1 MDQEQAEL
9 EQQAEERAAT
19 ESAFESALSA
29 FAAEDTPA
37 PPPQAPPK
45 PVVEGDEPAAPDP
58 ETDEAADGEAAEAK
72 PADPE
77 SPGLAALRKELDS
90 LKRETKK
97 ERQRAEYWMNNY
109 QQRAAQP
116 APEAPK
122 PTTEVKPFLEPK
134 PKLANFETVD
144 QWEDAAT
151 EWMSRKATHDAIH
164 NMRQEQAQN
173 KAIEEKATQYTQL
186 KQYVDGRINEG
197 YTKFGQKSFDDAATD
212 LIEYAPFGSP
222 MYQTLLSLG
231 KFSDVVMELAKNT
244 QEAERISRLNSND
257 QIYELKSLEK
267 KLSAREELARKAQ
280 PKTPTKVEAPG
291 AGEDQRTAP
300 SMVKLRAKAKASGEI
315 QDWAKVFAGD
325 TTL

>member
-9 EQQAEERAAT
+9 AQQAQEREQT
-19 ESAFESALSA
+19 DNAFESALSA
-29 FAAEDTPA
+29 FAAEDTPQ
-37 PPPQAPPK
+37 PPQAPPK

-58 ETDEAADGEAAEAK
+58 DTDTDETEGEAVEAK
-72 PADPE
+72 AAEPE
-77 SPGLAALRKELDS
+77 SPSLAALRKELND
-90 LKRETKK
+90 LKRESKK
-97 ERQRAEYWMNNY
+97 QSQRAEYWMNNY
-109 QQRAAQP
+109 QQRATQP
-116 APEAPK
+116 PPEAPK
-122 PTTEVKPFLEPK
+122 AITEAKPFLEPK

-173 KAIEEKATQYTQL
+173 RAIEEQNTKYTQL
-186 KQYVDGRINEG
+186 KSYVDGRINEG
-197 YTKFGQKSFDDAATD
+197 YTKFGQTIFDDAAD
-212 LIEYAPFGSP
+212 DVIEYAPIGSP
-222 MYQTLLSLG
+222 MYQTLLTLG
-231 KFSDVVMELAKNT
+231 KFPDVVMELAKNT
-244 QEAERISRLNSND
+244 QEAKRISRLNTND

-300 SMVKLRAKAKASGEI
+300 SMVKLRAKAKASGDVA
-315 QDWAKVFAGD
+315 DWAKVFAGD

>member
-1 MDQEQAEL
+1 
-9 EQQAEERAAT
+9 
-19 ESAFESALSA
+19 
-29 FAAEDTPA
+29 
-37 PPPQAPPK
+37 
-45 PVVEGDEPAAPDP
+45 
-58 ETDEAADGEAAEAK
+58 
-72 PADPE
+72 
-77 SPGLAALRKELDS
+77 
-90 LKRETKK
+90 
-97 ERQRAEYWMNNY
+97 MNNY
-109 QQRAAQP
+109 QQRATQP

-151 EWMSRKATHDAIH
+151 EWMSRKATHDAVH
-164 NMRQEQAQN
+164 SVRQEISQRQELEQRNA
-173 KAIEEKATQYTQL
+173 QYTQL
-186 KQYVDGRINEG
+186 KSYVDGRINEG

-231 KFSDVVMELAKNT
+231 KFPDVVMELAKNT

-300 SMVKLRAKAKASGEI
+300 SMVKLRAKAKASGEVA
-315 QDWAKVFAGD
+315 DWARVFAND